1 MEPFDLQKAK
11 QWAEETRSA
20 VLIGRK
26 FVWNSIE
33 QVASEGHAAILLPS
47 GYVVQAYP
55 AKGLNWE
62 HTIEESQDGGYYEVM
77 VHPSNW
83 IDYEGDE
90 F

>member
-1 MEPFDLQKAK
+1 MVD
-11 QWAEETRSA
+11 
-20 VLIGRK
+20 
-26 FVWNSIE
+26 SIE
-33 QVASEGHAAILLPS
+33 QVASEGHLAILLPS
-47 GYVVQAYP
+47 GHVVQAYP

-62 HTIEESQDGGYYEVM
+62 HSIEESQDGGCYEVM